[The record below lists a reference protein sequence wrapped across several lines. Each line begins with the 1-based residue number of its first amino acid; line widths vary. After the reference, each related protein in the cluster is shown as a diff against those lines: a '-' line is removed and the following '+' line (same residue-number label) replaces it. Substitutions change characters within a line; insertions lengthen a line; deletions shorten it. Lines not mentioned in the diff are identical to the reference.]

1 MLDFNMIINEA
12 IKSAITTAVE
22 QAVTE
27 QNDLIRTLMDEVRD
41 LNQQVQ
47 NLQTKLDEVPSESD
61 IERIAAELMQSM
73 TNMCNNSNNMDEV
86 LGTEEFSQAVREV
99 IRDCL

>member
-22 QAVTE
+22 QAVTK

-47 NLQTKLDEVPSESD
+47 NLQTKLDDVPNESD
-61 IERIAAELMQSM
+61 IERIAADAVDDYMR
-73 TNMCNNSNNMDEV
+73 NNSNNMDEV

>member
-1 MLDFNMIINEA
+1 MLDFTTIINEA

-47 NLQTKLDEVPSESD
+47 NLQTKLDEVSSESD
-61 IERIAAELMQSM
+61 IERIAADTIDDYMR
-73 TNMCNNSNNMDEV
+73 NNSNNMDEV

-99 IRDCL
+99 IRECL

>member
-22 QAVTE
+22 QAVNE

-41 LNQQVQ
+41 LNQQVRD
-47 NLQTKLDEVPSESD
+47 LQTKLDVVPSESD
-61 IERIAAELMQSM
+61 VERIAADAIDDYMR
-73 TNMCNNSNNMDEV
+73 NNSNNMDEV

-99 IRDCL
+99 IRECL

>member
-41 LNQQVQ
+41 LNQRVH
-47 NLQTKLDEVPSESD
+47 NLETQLNEVPNESD
-61 IERIAAELMQSM
+61 IERIAADAVDDYMR
-73 TNMCNNSNNMDEV
+73 NNGNNMDEV

-99 IRDCL
+99 IRACL

>member
-73 TNMCNNSNNMDEV
+73 TNMRNNSNNMDEV